1 MPIFSILLF
10 AISALLL
17 LIYLLRTGNNVLDIR
32 NIISQ
37 HFDIIKIDI
46 FTLIVFIVI
55 PITISIGCVLV
66 GTIDEKILNTIN
78 VVLPINIGLQFQIIG
93 VICSLNNGNK
103 DYEKI
108 KEQTFNEVMFES
120 VISIITLIISIVLT
134 CVDITTIGQI
144 VSCIISFCVY
154 YLLFNVILNTFIV
167 LKRFN
172 FLFVER

>member
-1 MPIFSILLF
+1 MPIISIFLF

-46 FTLIVFIVI
+46 FTLIVFIVV
-55 PITISIGCVLV
+55 PITISIGCMLV
-66 GTIDEKILNTIN
+66 KTIDEKILDTIN
-78 VVLPINIGLQFQIIG
+78 IALPIYIGLQFSVIG
-93 VICSLNNGNK
+93 VICSLNNGNA

-120 VISIITLIISIVLT
+120 IISIITLIISIVLT
-134 CVDITTIGQI
+134 CVDITTIGQT
-144 VSCIISFCVY
+144 VSYIISFSVY

-167 LKRFN
+167 FKRLK
-172 FLFVER
+172 FLFDER

>member
-1 MPIFSILLF
+1 MPISSMILF

-46 FTLIVFIVI
+46 FTLLVFTVV
-55 PITISIGCVLV
+55 PITISVGCMLV
-66 GTIDEKILNTIN
+66 KTIDDKILETIN
-78 VVLPINIGLQFQIIG
+78 IALPIYIGLQFSVIG
-93 VICSLNNGNK
+93 VICSLNSGNI

-108 KEQTFNEVMFES
+108 KEQTFNEIMFES
-120 VISIITLIISIVLT
+120 IISIITLIISIVLT
-134 CVDITTIGQI
+134 CIDITTLSKT
-144 VSCIISFCVY
+144 VSCIISFSVY

-167 LKRFN
+167 FKRLK
-172 FLFVER
+172 FLFDER